1 MKNGLMPQAMWLC
14 FRGSFARE
22 VHRMSKEEPRIVMAK
37 ARKRYQKVLM
47 TIPEFETGDPFLT
60 NILSAAMLASVYL
73 ELTEKPNLEQVTDF
87 YHHAMTNNIIMR
99 CYLKRGSKYTAKA
112 QAKLK
117 RQGEESARRSGLNS
131 YTWCFR
137 YEAGKDINSY
147 SAIFTYCGIL
157 HLLKTLDIPEICP
170 AMCTY
175 DYDMADL
182 GGSTFIRN
190 HTLAGGGPCCDC
202 HWTRKL

>member
-73 ELTEKPNLEQVTDF
+73 ELTE
-87 YHHAMTNNIIMR
+87 
-99 CYLKRGSKYTAKA
+99 
-112 QAKLK
+112 
-117 RQGEESARRSGLNS
+117 
-131 YTWCFR
+131 
-137 YEAGKDINSY
+137 
-147 SAIFTYCGIL
+147 
-157 HLLKTLDIPEICP
+157 
-170 AMCTY
+170 
-175 DYDMADL
+175 
-182 GGSTFIRN
+182 
-190 HTLAGGGPCCDC
+190 
-202 HWTRKL
+202 